1 MTRYLHKILVILA
14 ALAALTL
21 GAVAVWYGALNQD
34 EGWYLYAAQLVRA
47 GKLPY
52 HDFFFTQGPTL
63 PIVYSFLSPL
73 WTSPASPLH
82 GVLGGRVVSLA
93 FGLAGVLVFAGVAR
107 LLVRRERRF
116 EAAFAVFAM
125 LACNVYHLYFLT
137 IPKTY
142 ALGSFFTAVGFYF
155 LVSALSRDGW
165 SRAMQLVAS
174 GLAMAFASG
183 TRISLVLMIGVTGF
197 ALLFNF
203 RRFRYGF
210 IWFGIGGS
218 VGLFLT
224 YGVFALDPA
233 SLQGLLAA
241 QEYHAARGGFDL
253 MFAVGSVSRLARAY
267 VGALAVL
274 ALVVAGAICRAK
286 PCTAEGQADGEGGQ
300 PENAWFLLWTIGAAF
315 AAVFVL
321 QLSAPFPYDDYQVP
335 VMGLLAVVA
344 AVLFASRRAAQDGA
358 GALRGSVFVFLATC
372 VASFGSPQLQQWFVA
387 GQDRFWTVMK
397 GKSDLAELRDAAR
410 KIEELDPGGKT
421 LFTQDL
427 YLAVECGRTVPE
439 GLEMGP
445 FSYFPGAFDVEAEAL
460 HVMNTARMA
469 KLIES
474 APAPVAAFSG
484 YGFAIAAP
492 KCVQVPHEDQ
502 MEFWER
508 LKEKYSLAATIPFFG
523 QNDTTLVVLKR
534 NGAVPPEGQDM
545 GKEPS
550 DGNP

>member
-1 MTRYLHKILVILA
+1 MTRHLQKTLVVLA
-14 ALAALTL
+14 VLAALTL
-21 GAVAVWYGALNQD
+21 GAVAVWFGSLNQD

-63 PIVYSFLSPL
+63 PVVYSFLSPL
-73 WTSPASPLH
+73 WTSAGSPIH
-82 GVLGGRVVSLA
+82 GVLGGRIVTLV
-93 FGLAGVLVFAGVAR
+93 FGLAGVVVFAGTAR
-107 LLVRRERRF
+107 FLVGRERRAA
-116 EAAFAVFAM
+116 AAFAVFAM

-155 LVSALSRDGW
+155 LASALSYAGPA
-165 SRAMQLVAS
+165 RAAQLVAS

-183 TRISLVLMIGVTGF
+183 TRISLVLMIGVAGF

-203 RRFRYGF
+203 RRYRYAF

-218 VGLFLT
+218 LGLFLT
-224 YGVFALDPA
+224 YGIFALDPA
-233 SLQGLLAA
+233 SLRGLLAA

-253 MFAVGSVSRLARAY
+253 MFAVGSVSRLSRAY
-267 VGALAVL
+267 VGLLAAL
-274 ALVVAGAICRAK
+274 ALVIAGALCRAK
-286 PCTAEGQADGEGGQ
+286 PAGAAEPSVEAA
-300 PENAWFLLWTIGAAF
+300 PENAKFLLWVLVASF
-315 AAVFVL
+315 AAVFLL

-344 AVLFASRRAAQDGA
+344 AALFATRRTGA
-358 GALRGSVFVFLATC
+358 DEPGALRGCVFVFLATC

-387 GQDRFWTVMK
+387 RQDRFWTRMK
-397 GKSDLAELRDAAR
+397 NCSDIAGLRRAAA
-410 KIEELDPGGKT
+410 KIEALDPGGKT

-445 FSYFPGAFDVEAEAL
+445 FSYFPKAFDVEAEAL
-460 HVMNTARMA
+460 HVMNPTRLE

-474 APAPVAAFSG
+474 APSPVAAFSE
-484 YGFAIAAP
+484 YGFAVAAP
-492 KCVQVPHEDQ
+492 ECSEVPYEEQ
-502 MEFWER
+502 TWYWVKLR
-508 LKEKYSLAATIPFFG
+508 GKYSLAEEIPGFG
-523 QNDTTLVVLKR
+523 QNNTNLILLKR
-534 NGAVPPEGQDM
+534 NAEKVSP
-545 GKEPS
+545 
-550 DGNP
+550 DGNSR

>member
-1 MTRYLHKILVILA
+1 MTRHLQKILVPLAVLA
-14 ALAALTL
+14 ALVL
-21 GAVAVWYGALNQD
+21 GATAVWYGALNQD

-73 WTSPASPLH
+73 WTCPGSPLH

-93 FGLAGVLVFAGVAR
+93 FGLVGVLVFAGVAR
-107 LLVRRERRF
+107 LLVARERRF
-116 EAAFAVFAM
+116 AAAFAVFAV

-155 LVSALSRDGW
+155 LATALSRQGW
-165 SRAMQLVAS
+165 MRAVQLVAS

-183 TRISLVLMIGVTGF
+183 TRISLVLMLGVVGF

-203 RRFRYGF
+203 RRYRYDF
-210 IWFGIGGS
+210 VWFGIGGS
-218 VGLFLT
+218 AGLFLT
-224 YGVFALDPA
+224 YGVFALDPV
-233 SLQGLLAA
+233 SLRGLLAA

-253 MFAVGSVSRLARAY
+253 MFAVGSISRLARAY
-267 VGALAVL
+267 AGALSVL
-274 ALVVAGAICRAK
+274 ALVVAGALCRGTACGSK
-286 PCTAEGQADGEGGQ
+286 PDGEEDT
-300 PENAWFLLWTIGAAF
+300 PKDARFLLWVIGASF
-315 AAVFVL
+315 AAVFAL

-344 AVLFASRRAAQDGA
+344 GVLFASRRAASDGA
-358 GALRGSVFVFLATC
+358 GLLRGSVFVFLATC
-372 VASFGSPQLQQWFVA
+372 VVSFGSPQLQQWFVA

-397 GKSDLAELRDAAR
+397 GRSDLAELRSAAE
-410 KIEELDPGGKT
+410 KIEKLDPGGKT

-427 YLAVECGRTVPE
+427 YLAVECGRSVPE

-445 FSYFPGAFDVEAEAL
+445 FSYFPDAFDIEAEAL
-460 HVMNTARMA
+460 HVMNTERLM

-474 APAPVAAFSG
+474 APTPVAAFSG
-484 YGFAIAAP
+484 YGFAVAAP
-492 KCVQVPHEDQ
+492 KCTQVPYDDQ
-502 MEFWER
+502 RAFWKK
-508 LKEKYSLAATIPFFG
+508 LKEKYSLAETIPYFG

-534 NGAVPPEGQDM
+534 NGADVSADNKAEKDA
-545 GKEPS
+545 S
-550 DGNP
+550 NGNP

>member
-1 MTRYLHKILVILA
+1 MTRHLQKILVPLAVLA
-14 ALAALTL
+14 ALVL
-21 GAVAVWYGALNQD
+21 GATAVWYGALNQD

-63 PIVYSFLSPL
+63 PVVYSFLSPI
-73 WTSPASPLH
+73 WTSAGSPLH

-93 FGLAGVLVFAGVAR
+93 FGLAGVLAFAGVAR
-107 LLVRRERRF
+107 FLVRPDRRF
-116 EAAFAVFAM
+116 AAAFAVFAM

-142 ALGSFFTAVGFYF
+142 ALGSFFTAIGFYF
-155 LVSALSRDGW
+155 LASALSRQGW
-165 SRAMQLVAS
+165 ARVLQLVAS
-174 GLAMAFASG
+174 GLAMSFASG
-183 TRISLVLMIGVTGF
+183 TRISLVLMIGVVGF

-203 RRFRYGF
+203 RRYRYDF

-224 YGVFALDPA
+224 YGVFALDPV
-233 SLQGLLAA
+233 SLRGLLAA

-253 MFAVGSVSRLARAY
+253 MFAVGSVSRLAREYA
-267 VGALAVL
+267 GALAVL
-274 ALVVAGAICRAK
+274 ALVIAGALCRGTACAAK
-286 PCTAEGQADGEGGQ
+286 AGGEEAPPGD
-300 PENAWFLLWTIGAAF
+300 ARFLLWVIGASF
-315 AAVFVL
+315 AAVFAL

-344 AVLFASRRAAQDGA
+344 AALFASRPAAPDCA
-358 GALRGSVFVFLATC
+358 GAMRGSVFVFLATC
-372 VASFGSPQLQQWFVA
+372 VVSFGSPQLQQWFVA

-397 GKSDLAELRDAAR
+397 DRSDLAELRNAAK
-410 KIEELDPGGKT
+410 KIEKLDPGGKT

-445 FSYFPGAFDVEAEAL
+445 FSYFPDAFDVEAEAL
-460 HVMNTARMA
+460 HVMNTERLM

-474 APAPVAAFSG
+474 APTPVAAFSG
-484 YGFAIAAP
+484 YGFAVAAP
-492 KCVQVPHEDQ
+492 RCTQVPYDEQ
-502 MEFWER
+502 MAFWEK
-508 LKEKYSLAATIPFFG
+508 LKEKYSLAETVPFFG
-523 QNDTTLVVLKR
+523 QNDTTLLVLKR
-534 NGAVPPEGQDM
+534 NGGAAQD
-545 GKEPS
+545 GAETEKDAS